1 MAAYRL
7 ETATVRKIFMDTV
20 IDLPLMASGEEAEAT
35 LHFIAGAYD
44 MANAVIQA
52 IEELGGK

>member
-7 ETATVRKIFMDTV
+7 TKETVRKIFMDIV
-20 IDLPLMASGEEAEAT
+20 IDLPLMAHCEEAEET
-35 LHFIAGAYD
+35 LHFIAGAFD
-44 MANAVIQA
+44 MANAVIKA